1 MPGAKNGERPYL
13 AVPEPTFLGAIF
25 GRFLTSPHAVSDLL
39 LHNRSHI
46 SILHSNTPHTQR
58 CN

>member
-46 SILHSNTPHTQR
+46 SILHS
-58 CN
+58 